1 MEITEATD
9 VVLFEVVD
17 IGASAR
23 LAERLAQRRNVELNT
38 ERGKAVVVL
47 AELQPEA
54 RDLAVLLREVESW
67 VVDECLL
74 AIRYELDGHA
84 YVLTAGEAAWL
95 LDGPGESGLDEQRQR
110 VRLLAALRSVERLEG
125 RTVGKTEIRGL
136 DGLRKELDFALRLTG

>member
-1 MEITEATD
+1 MEIAESTD

-23 LAERLAQRRNVELNT
+23 LAERLAQRWNVELNT

-47 AELQPEA
+47 VEVQPEA
-54 RDLAVLLREVESW
+54 HDLAVLLREVETW
-67 VVDECLL
+67 VEDECLL

-84 YVLTAGEAAWL
+84 YVLAAGEAAWL
-95 LDGPGESGLDEQRQR
+95 LGGPEESEVDDQRQR
-110 VRLLAALRSVERLEG
+110 VRLLAALRAVERLAG
-125 RTVGKTEIRGL
+125 RAAGKTQIRGL